1 MPLRVLGMRH
11 GRFWH
16 YIGIS
21 LSSAMIVA
29 DKYNLNGKKAEH
41 PNEVFGLYV
50 ARCFL
55 MR

>member
-11 GRFWH
+11 GRLWH
-16 YIGIS
+16 LVNIS
-21 LSSAMIVA
+21 LSSTMIVA
-29 DKYNLNGKKAEH
+29 DKYILKKKKAEH
-41 PNEVFGLYV
+41 PNEVFGLYA

>member
-1 MPLRVLGMRH
+1 MPMRFLGMRH

-29 DKYNLNGKKAEH
+29 DKYNFNGIKAEH
-41 PNEVFGLYV
+41 PNEVFGLYA